1 MIIPP
6 DLFSAMILLA
16 LALVMAAPVILIGLL
31 VRDWRRK
38 RLW

>member
-6 DLFSAMILLA
+6 DVFSTVIVVA
-16 LALVMAAPVILIGLL
+16 LALVVVAPLILIGLL

>member
-6 DLFSAMILLA
+6 DVFSAVIVV
-16 LALVMAAPVILIGLL
+16 ALVLVVGAPFILVGLL
-31 VRDWRRK
+31 IRDWRRK

>member
-6 DLFSAMILLA
+6 EVFSAVIMIA
-16 LALVMAAPVILIGLL
+16 LALVVGAPLILIGLL

>member
-6 DLFSAMILLA
+6 DVFSAVIFLA
-16 LALVMAAPVILIGLL
+16 LALVVGAPFILL
-31 VRDWRRK
+31 VLLFRDWRRK